1 MGFQKAKHLMKRIDI
16 LFNIKG
22 KRVLITGASTGIG
35 ACTAELF
42 AYYGANVG
50 IHYNKSETEA
60 NNVLQK
66 IKRNG
71 GNATILQAN
80 LLDSSSYKNLVDSFI
95 DTFAGIDVLVNNAG
109 GIHGFKHFLELDE
122 KSWDDTFTLNVKASF
137 FIAKEAFSFM
147 KSHEG
152 GKIINISSISAK
164 YGGSENSMH
173 YGAAKAALDAITK
186 GLSRAGTEHNILV
199 NSVRAG
205 FVNTPFHKKIG
216 RENIDDRIKLTPLK
230 KAGEPIDIARMILF
244 LASEAG
250 AYITGETFTVGGGD

>member
-1 MGFQKAKHLMKRIDI
+1 MKRSDV
-16 LFNIKG
+16 LFDVKG

-35 ACTAELF
+35 ACIAELF
-42 AYYGANVG
+42 ASHGANVG

-60 NNVLQK
+60 NDVLQR
-66 IKRNG
+66 IKCHG

-80 LLDSSSYKNLVDSFI
+80 LLSNSSYKKLVDSFI
-95 DTFAGIDVLVNNAG
+95 DTFGGIDVLVNNAG
-109 GIHGFKHFLELDE
+109 GIYGFKHFLELDE
-122 KSWDDTFTLNVKASF
+122 ESWDDTFTLNVKSSF
-137 FIAKEAFSFM
+137 FIAKESFSFM
-147 KSHEG
+147 RSHGG

-186 GLSRAGTEHNILV
+186 GLSRAGTEYNILV

-205 FVNTPFHKKIG
+205 FVDTPFHKKIG
-216 RENIDDRIKLTPLK
+216 RENIDERINLTPLK
-230 KAGEPIDIARMILF
+230 RAGEPIDIAKMVLF

-250 AYITGETFTVGGGD
+250 DYITGETFTVAGGD

>member
-1 MGFQKAKHLMKRIDI
+1 MKWSDF
-16 LFNIKG
+16 LFDVKG

-42 AYYGANVG
+42 ASHGANVG
-50 IHYNKSETEA
+50 IHYNKSSTEA

-66 IKRNG
+66 IKRRG
-71 GNATILQAN
+71 GDATIIQAD
-80 LLDSSSYKNLVDSFI
+80 LLDSSSYKSLVDSFVG
-95 DTFAGIDVLVNNAG
+95 TFGGIDVLVNNAG

-122 KSWDDTFTLNVKASF
+122 RSWDDTFTLNVKASF

-147 KSHEG
+147 KSHDG

-186 GLSRAGTEHNILV
+186 GLSRAGIEYNILV

-205 FVNTPFHKKIG
+205 FVDTPFHKKIG

-230 KAGEPIDIARMILF
+230 RAGEPIDIAKMVLF

-250 AYITGETFTVGGGD
+250 DYITGEVFTIAGGD

>member
-1 MGFQKAKHLMKRIDI
+1 MKRSDV
-16 LFNIKG
+16 LFEIKG

-42 AYYGANVG
+42 ASYGANVG
-50 IHYNKSETEA
+50 IHYNKSETKA
-60 NNVLQK
+60 NYVLQK
-66 IKRNG
+66 IKNHG

-80 LLDSSSYKNLVDSFI
+80 LLDSSSYKNLIDSFI
-95 DTFAGIDVLVNNAG
+95 DIYGGIDVLVNNAG
-109 GIHGFKHFLELDE
+109 GIYGFENFLFLNEE
-122 KSWDDTFTLNVKASF
+122 SWDDTFTLNAKAPF
-137 FIAKEAFSFM
+137 FIAKEAFSSM
-147 KSHEG
+147 KLHGG

-199 NSVRAG
+199 NSIRAG
-205 FVNTPFHKKIG
+205 FVDTPFHKKIG
-216 RENIDDRIKLTPLK
+216 RKNIEERIKLTPLK

-250 AYITGETFTVGGGD
+250 DYITGEVFTVAGGD

>member
-1 MGFQKAKHLMKRIDI
+1 MKRIDV
-16 LFNIKG
+16 LFDIKG

-42 AYYGANVG
+42 ASHGANVG
-50 IHYNKSETEA
+50 IHYNKSEAKA
-60 NNVLQK
+60 NDVLQR
-66 IKRNG
+66 IKRHG
-71 GNATILQAN
+71 GDATVLQAD
-80 LLDSSSYKNLVDSFI
+80 LLNSISCTKLVDSFI
-95 DTFAGIDVLVNNAG
+95 DRFGGIDVLVNNAG
-109 GIHGFKHFLELDE
+109 GIYGFRHFLELDE
-122 KSWDDTFTLNVKASF
+122 KSWDDTFTLNVKSSF

-147 KSHEG
+147 KAHGG
-152 GKIINISSISAK
+152 GKIVNISSISAK

-186 GLSRAGTEHNILV
+186 GLSRAGTENNILV

-205 FVNTPFHKKIG
+205 FVDTPFHKKIG

-230 KAGEPIDIARMILF
+230 RAGEPIDIARMVLF

-250 AYITGETFTVGGGD
+250 DYITGEVFTVAGGD